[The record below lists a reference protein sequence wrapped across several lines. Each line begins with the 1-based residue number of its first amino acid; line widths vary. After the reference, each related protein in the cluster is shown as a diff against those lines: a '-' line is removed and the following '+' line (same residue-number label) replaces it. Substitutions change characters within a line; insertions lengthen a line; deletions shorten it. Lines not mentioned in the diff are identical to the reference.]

1 MSADIFTIKFRGVR
15 GGYPMPGPT
24 TVRYGGNTTC
34 FEVRVGG
41 RLIIVDGG
49 TGIISLG
56 QEMMARHTAVGE
68 PLRATILIT
77 HLHHDH
83 TQGLPFFVPLR
94 DPRAILHIFGAQP
107 SETVSLEQELALAFQ
122 PPLFPVGLEELY
134 GQRHIQHIR
143 SQDRIVLLSD
153 GTPPQLLTVHQ
164 TNVDMPPDAVVIR
177 VLHGYHHPRAGVL
190 IFRIAFQGRSVVIA
204 TDTEGYVGGDRK
216 LIEFA
221 QGCNLLV
228 HDAEYQDDEYADQAL
243 IRQGWGHSTWRMA
256 VEVAQAAGVKRL
268 ALVHHNVAHDDTFL
282 DAMGRE
288 AQLLFPETV
297 MACEGMVVSL

>member
-1 MSADIFTIKFRGVR
+1 MSDDSFTIKFRGVR

-34 FEVRVGG
+34 FEVRIGD

-56 QEMMARHTAVGE
+56 QEMMARHNATGE

-83 TQGLPFFVPLR
+83 TQGLPFFAPLR

-107 SETVSLEQELALAFQ
+107 LETTSLEQELALAFQ

-134 GQRHIQHIR
+134 SQRQIQHIR
-143 SQDRIVLLSD
+143 SQDRIVLSSD
-153 GTPPQLLTVHQ
+153 GSPPQLLTVHQ
-164 TNVDMPPDAVVIR
+164 SRVETPPDAVVIH

-190 IFRIAFQGRSVVIA
+190 IV
-204 TDTEGYVGGDRK
+204 
-216 LIEFA
+216 
-221 QGCNLLV
+221 
-228 HDAEYQDDEYADQAL
+228 
-243 IRQGWGHSTWRMA
+243 
-256 VEVAQAAGVKRL
+256 RL
-268 ALVHHNVAHDDTFL
+268 AYKPPIRR
-282 DAMGRE
+282 AMWAEIG
-288 AQLLFPETV
+288 
-297 MACEGMVVSL
+297 S

>member
-1 MSADIFTIKFRGVR
+1 MSDDIFSFKFRGVR

-24 TVRYGGNTTC
+24 TARYGGNTTC
-34 FEVRVGG
+34 FEVWCGDH
-41 RLIIVDGG
+41 LIIVDGG
-49 TGIISLG
+49 TGIIG
-56 QEMMARHTAVGE
+56 VGHEMMARHNATGQ

-107 SETVSLEQELALAFQ
+107 SETISLERELALAFQ

-134 GQRHIQHIR
+134 SQRQIQHIR
-143 SQDRIVLLSD
+143 GQDRIVLLND
-153 GTPPQLLTVHQ
+153 GTPPQLLMVHQ
-164 TNVDMPPDAVVIR
+164 TRAEIPPDAVVIN
-177 VLHGYHHPRAGVL
+177 VLHGYHHPRTGVL
-190 IFRIAFQGRSVVIA
+190 IYGIAFKGRSVVIA

-221 QGCNLLV
+221 RGCDLLV
-228 HDAEYQDDEYADQAL
+228 HDAEYQENEYADQAL

-268 ALVHHNVAHDDTFL
+268 ALVHHNAAHDDACL
-282 DAMGRE
+282 DVMERE
-288 AQLLFPETV
+288 AQRLFPKTFV
-297 MACEGMVVSL
+297 AYEGMVISL